1 MTTPL
6 SALVSIISSGVQ
18 SLESTYSNHGS
29 RFPSLDEPYKPG
41 ALSDDPAVVDTTR
54 LIVAAAAQLIAAVRS
69 PEETIQEFAPSMFI
83 SSSLGFTVDTNV
95 PDILHEAGPKGLHA
109 TEIASKTGTNANHL
123 ARVMRFLATRH
134 VFREVTP
141 DVFAN
146 NRISSAMVKS
156 GKTLTDI
163 QVKPMHRYDDAGI
176 AAAIGHMCDEGLK
189 SNAFLTEYL
198 KDPSQHTSP
207 FNIAFNTKLSV
218 WEWFGQPGNDWRLR
232 RFITLMTRYGKL
244 FKDNVFIEAIDWK
257 ALKASDV
264 VVDVAGN
271 IGTVTLTLAKAFPH
285 LKYVVQDLGKV
296 IPNAGKFWAVQYP
309 EAITDGRV
317 TLQEYDFFQEQPV
330 KGAAI
335 YFMRFIVHDWPDA
348 ESIKILKNIR
358 AAASP
363 TSKLILFE
371 NCVEY
376 ACLDPAHS
384 SESRKAPP
392 YPLLPNL
399 GMGGGAYLTMV
410 DLHMM
415 TIFGG
420 QERTPG
426 GYLALGNATGW
437 KLQSMKHGLPATFVF
452 TPA

>member
-18 SLESTYSNHGS
+18 SLESTYSKHGS
-29 RFPSLDEPYKPG
+29 RFPSLDEPYMPG
-41 ALSDDPAVVDTTR
+41 ALSDDPAVVDTTH

-69 PEETIQEFAPSMFI
+69 PEETIKEFASSMFI
-83 SSSLGFTVDTNV
+83 SSSLAFTVDTNV
-95 PDILHEAGPKGLHA
+95 PDILHEAGPQGLHA
-109 TEIASKTGTNANHL
+109 KDLASKTGTSENHL
-123 ARVMRFLATRH
+123 ARVLRYLATRH
-134 VFREVTP
+134 VFREVDP

-146 NRISSAMVKS
+146 NRVSSTMVKS

-163 QVKPMHRYDDAGI
+163 QEKPMHRYDDAGT
-176 AAAIGHMCDEGLK
+176 AAAVGHISDEGFK
-189 SNAFLTEYL
+189 SSTFLTEYI
-198 KDPSQHTSP
+198 KDPSRHTAP
-207 FNIAFNTKLSV
+207 FNIAFDTKLSL
-218 WEWFGQPGNDWRLR
+218 WEWFEQPGNDWRLR
-232 RFITLMTRYGKL
+232 RFIALMTHEGKL
-244 FKDNVFIEAIDWK
+244 INASIFTEAIDWK
-257 ALKASDV
+257 ALKPSDV

-271 IGTVTLTLAKAFPH
+271 VGTVTLILAKAFPH

-296 IPNAGKFWAVQYP
+296 IPDASKFWAAQYP
-309 EAITDGRV
+309 EAIADGRV
-317 TLQEYDFFQEQPV
+317 TLQEHDFFQEQPV

-335 YFMRFIVHDWPDA
+335 YFMRFIVHDWADA
-348 ESIKILKNIR
+348 ENIKILKNIR

-371 NCVEY
+371 NCVQY
-376 ACLDPAHS
+376 ACVDPAHS

-399 GMGGGAYLTMV
+399 GMGGGAYLTML
-410 DLHMM
+410 DMHMM
-415 TIFGG
+415 TVLNG